1 MRLIANVIR
10 ISRAKLHCNRLLAS
24 QDKSHFFGT
33 RCRGRVKI
41 SHKPQYMNTVT
52 LLTNGRWLFATVF
65 DYAPSVRP
73 LQCRR
78 NQSWAVSHDNEI
90 LRRCE
95 SEVIIKIYSLS
106 SLSFKRCNE
115 KIWWARRV
123 AMRFIPVVGMAGTS
137 TRWVVFYSWFS
148 KYARTLVVDL
158 RRVMHS
164 RSWHYVIGGCTT
176 VSK

>member
-73 LQCRR
+73 LLCRR
-78 NQSWAVSHDNEI
+78 NQSWAVSHD
-90 LRRCE
+90 
-95 SEVIIKIYSLS
+95 
-106 SLSFKRCNE
+106 KRN
-115 KIWWARRV
+115 IT
-123 AMRFIPVVGMAGTS
+123 PVRERGNNQNIFPFVS
-137 TRWVVFYSWFS
+137 VVQ
-148 KYARTLVVDL
+148 AL
-158 RRVMHS
+158 
-164 RSWHYVIGGCTT
+164 
-176 VSK
+176 